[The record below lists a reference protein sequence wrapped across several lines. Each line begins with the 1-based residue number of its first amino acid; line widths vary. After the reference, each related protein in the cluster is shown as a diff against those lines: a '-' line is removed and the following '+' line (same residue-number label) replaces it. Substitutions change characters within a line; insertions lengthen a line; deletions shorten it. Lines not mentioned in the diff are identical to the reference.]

1 MKNVRSLLHA
11 RLGVVILRSINKQNK
26 LNIMDFIKIAEQ
38 AFANENLSERPE
50 FRAGDTVNVNYRIVE
65 GNKERI
71 QAFKGVVIQVKGQ
84 GTTKTFTVRKM
95 SGTVGVERIFPLY
108 SPYIQSITVERRGKV
123 RRARIFYF
131 RELTG
136 KKAKI
141 KERKMK

>member
-1 MKNVRSLLHA
+1 
-11 RLGVVILRSINKQNK
+11 
-26 LNIMDFIKIAEQ
+26 MDFIKIAEQ